1 MSCATTNLGLR
12 RWFFAYWLMISWAAL
27 ASASASDPAPLA
39 RAQQA
44 YAQSQALYR
53 EHPQEIKAAW
63 QFGRACFDLADF
75 ATNKAQRA
83 ALAQQ
88 GIAACRNAL
97 AADTNSAPA
106 HYYLGLDMGQLAQ
119 TRTLGA
125 LRLVN
130 EMEREFLDAS
140 RLDAA
145 FDYGGPD
152 RALGLLYRDAPS
164 FGSIGSRTKA
174 RQHLLRAVELAPG
187 DPENR
192 LNLLET
198 YLKWNERK
206 EARAQLDVLENG
218 LPSARAKFSG
228 AAWAG
233 SWADWDSR
241 IEAAR
246 KALGE
251 PARLESPRH

>member
-1 MSCATTNLGLR
+1 MVS
-12 RWFFAYWLMISWAAL
+12 WLAL
-27 ASASASDPAPLA
+27 ACAGASEPTPLA

-44 YAQSQALYR
+44 YAQCQSFYR
-53 EHPQEIKAAW
+53 DHPQDIKAAW
-63 QFGRACFDLADF
+63 QFGRTCFDLADF

-83 ALAQQ
+83 DLAQQ
-88 GIAACRNAL
+88 GIAACRKAL
-97 AADTNSAPA
+97 ATDTNSAPA

-130 EMEREFLDAS
+130 EMEREFLEAC
-140 RLDAA
+140 RLDPQ

-174 RQHLLRAVELAPG
+174 RQHLLRAVELAPD

-206 EARAQLDVLENG
+206 EARVQLNALENG
-218 LPSARAKFSG
+218 LASARAKFSG
-228 AAWAG
+228 PAWAS
-233 SWADWDSR
+233 SWADWDNR

-251 PARLESPRH
+251 PARLETPRH